1 MFGGGVQVG
10 ELQEFEAKA
19 SEVAAILKAV
29 ANERRLMLLCKLLD
43 MGEASVGTL
52 AEAVGLS
59 QSALSQHLTVLKDQ
73 GIVDYRRESQ
83 TLWYRIADP
92 RIVALFSTLQ
102 GLFCPPKDAMPAE
115 TDALGQVVPPGD
127 AQ

>member
-1 MFGGGVQVG
+1 MG

-19 SEVAAILKAV
+19 AEVAAVLKAV
-29 ANERRLMLLCKLLD
+29 ANERRLMLLCKLLEL
-43 MGEASVGTL
+43 GEANVGSL

-73 GIVDYRRESQ
+73 GIVAYRRESQ
-83 TLWYRIADP
+83 TLWYRISDP

-102 GLFCPPKDAMPAE
+102 GLFCPPKDARPLE
-115 TDALGQVVPPGD
+115 VDALD
-127 AQ
+127 NAEARERSNA